1 LQKTNTLTQNLP
13 WEAIVVQLVNKWPPV
28 TRSKISVLS
37 FQQPIV
43 PILSQKNP
51 VHIFT
56 LRFPNSHFNIIF
68 TYIYASLSQV
78 ISSIPISHS
87 ILISAMHPACLAH
100 LFTLIWSPLSA
111 KRNTCFKKTAI
122 SRGAILPTSFSVSS
136 LAIRFLAHLHYQNR
150 ASRWCTMMKINAQIL
165 LCACA
170 LYAYLFLHI
179 NDDVWQDSTL
189 CLHLHLHP
197 P

>member
-1 LQKTNTLTQNLP
+1 MQNTNTLKQNLL
-13 WEAIVVQLVNKWPPV
+13 WKATVFQLVNNWPPV
-28 TRSKISVLS
+28 TRSKVSVLS
-37 FQQPIV
+37 FQQSMV
-43 PILSQKNP
+43 PILSQKYP

-56 LRFPNSHFNIIF
+56 LHFPNSHFNIIF

-78 ISSIPISHS
+78 ISSIPISRS
-87 ILISAMHPACLAH
+87 ILISAMHAACLAQ
-100 LFTLIWSPLSA
+100 LFTLIWAPLSA

-122 SRGAILPTSFSVSS
+122 RRGAILPTSFSVTS

-150 ASRWCTMMKINAQIL
+150 ATRWFTMMKINAQIL

-170 LYAYLFLHI
+170 LYEYLFLHI

>member
-1 LQKTNTLTQNLP
+1 M
-13 WEAIVVQLVNKWPPV
+13 
-28 TRSKISVLS
+28 
-37 FQQPIV
+37 V

-56 LRFPNSHFNIIF
+56 LHFPNSHFNIIF
-68 TYIYASLSQV
+68 TYIYVSLSQV

-87 ILISAMHPACLAH
+87 ILISAMHASCFAH
-100 LFTLIWSPLSA
+100 LFTLIWASVSA
-111 KRNTCFKKTAI
+111 KRNTCFKKTAVH
-122 SRGAILPTSFSVSS
+122 RGAILPTSLSVTS
-136 LAIRFLAHLHYQNR
+136 LTIRFLAHLHYQNR
-150 ASRWCTMMKINAQIL
+150 ATRRCTMMKINARIL

-170 LYAYLFLHI
+170 FYAYLFLHI